1 MAEKDLISNRRRSS
15 FPSPVV
21 VDTFYQESIDR
32 KSGLVGVLVWLL
44 VHIRVVLLLVT
55 FFFGIAVEAGTDL
68 YLTEVDR
75 NTSPCLLH
83 VLPIFF

>member
-55 FFFGIAVEAGTDL
+55 FFWYCSGSRYRLVPHGG
-68 YLTEVDR
+68 R
-75 NTSPCLLH
+75 
-83 VLPIFF
+83 